1 MKSSSIIFSVLSLAL
16 LSACGGG
23 GDKPVDPASYA
34 TTLSYQNP
42 DSTGFRLVKNA
53 TASTATRLVLD
64 LVGPSGTQ
72 AKGVAFFLVTDG
84 AKAAWVHPTGAAG
97 SCVAPG
103 SVFPLGTAPQLKADK
118 VEGAQVQVGLFQK
131 GGSATT
137 LTDAPLLSLG
147 LNLKGA
153 TVAKGAVSLG
163 LASGKQAVVLNADGT
178 LSSITV
184 SVGALSAQ

>member
-1 MKSSSIIFSVLSLAL
+1 MKSPSIIFCALSLAL

-53 TASTATRLVLD
+53 TASSTSRLVLD

-72 AKGVAFFLVTDG
+72 AKGVALFLVTDG

-103 SVFPLGTAPQLKADK
+103 SVFPLGAAPQLKADK

-131 GGSATT
+131 GGSAVT
-137 LTDAPLLSLG
+137 LTDASLLSLG

-163 LASGKQAVVLNADGT
+163 SGKQAMVLNGDGT
-178 LSSITV
+178 LSPITI
-184 SVGALSAQ
+184 SLGTLSAQ